1 MKPVVKYQGG
11 KTRELS
17 LIQPYIR
24 SAKRIIEPFCGGAAV
39 SLHANVPSILNDCNS
54 NVINLYNIIR
64 DKSYFNVL
72 LKEVEYIKTLGHDD
86 LEKRYYDARD
96 IINGNDS
103 EPYDLALSYIIV
115 RQLCFSGME
124 RYNTKGKF
132 NVPFGHYKKFACNL
146 SPSHYTFFN
155 ECEIYNEDAVKLIR
169 TFSFKEGDFLFLD
182 PPYLDRLGY
191 STGDGSD
198 GLHERLAS
206 VLNEIDVP
214 WLLIH
219 SDCDFIRQSYS
230 ECIIDEIGFKY
241 SQNFGKGKDHSNS
254 KVKHLYVSS
263 GSVTKDVVP
272 LS

>member
-54 NVINLYNIIR
+54 NVINLYNIIG

-103 EPYDLALSYIIV
+103 KPYDLALSYIIV

-124 RYNTKGKF
+124 RYNAKGEF

-146 SPSHYTFFN
+146 SPNHHTFFSK
-155 ECEIYNEDAVKLIR
+155 CEIYNEDAVKLIR

-263 GSVTKDVVP
+263 RSVTKDVVP

>member
-11 KTRELS
+11 KTRELP
-17 LIQPYIR
+17 LIDPYIK

-64 DKSYFNVL
+64 DKSYFNIL
-72 LKEVEYIKTLGHDD
+72 LKEVEYIKTLEHDD
-86 LEKRYYDARD
+86 LEKRYYAARD
-96 IINGNDS
+96 IINGNNS

-124 RYNTKGKF
+124 RYNAKGEF

-146 SPSHYTFFN
+146 SPNHHTFFSK
-155 ECEIYNEDAVKLIR
+155 CEIYNEDAVKLIR
-169 TFSFKEGDFLFLD
+169 TFPFKEGDFLFLD

-206 VLNEIDVP
+206 VLNEIDVS

-230 ECIIDEIGFKY
+230 ECIIDEVGFKY
-241 SQNFGKGKDHSNS
+241 SQNFGKDKDHSNS
-254 KVKHLYVSS
+254 NVNHLYVSS
-263 GSVTKDVVP
+263 GSVTEDVVL

>member
-54 NVINLYNIIR
+54 NVINLYNIIG
-64 DKSYFNVL
+64 DKRYFNIL
-72 LKEVEYIKTLGHDD
+72 LKDVEYIKTLEHDD
-86 LEKRYYDARD
+86 LEQRYYDARD

-124 RYNTKGKF
+124 RYNAKGEF

-146 SPSHYTFFN
+146 SPNHHTFFSK
-155 ECEIYNEDAVKLIR
+155 CEIYNEDAVKLIR

-230 ECIIDEIGFKY
+230 ECIIDEVGFKY
-241 SQNFGKGKDHSNS
+241 SQNFGKGKDHSKS

>member
-11 KTRELS
+11 KTRELP

-39 SLHANVPSILNDCNS
+39 SLHANVPSILNDYNS
-54 NVINLYNIIR
+54 NVINLYNIIG
-64 DKSYFNVL
+64 DKRYFNIL
-72 LKEVEYIKTLGHDD
+72 LKDVEYIKTLEHDD
-86 LEKRYYDARD
+86 LETRYYDARD

-124 RYNTKGKF
+124 RYNAKGEF

-146 SPSHYTFFN
+146 SPNHHTFFSK
-155 ECEIYNEDAVKLIR
+155 CEIYNEDAVKLIR

-263 GSVTKDVVP
+263 GSVTQDVVP
-272 LS
+272 VS